1 MKSKPDLFRLQI
13 EYADR
18 TRRMAGSDLYS
29 WFNAANLFAIQQR
42 QRAVLLT
49 LKRLGY
55 LNLPDLRILEVG
67 CGSGG
72 VLTEF
77 LGFGA
82 SPQNLYGLDL
92 LSDRLAEA
100 KQRLI
105 GTNFL
110 QADGS
115 EIPFPER
122 SFDLVLQC
130 TAISSILDQ
139 DLRRLICSEM
149 LRVVK
154 PNGLILSYD
163 FWLNPTNKQTRG
175 LRMSEIRS
183 AFPGCHISY
192 HRITLAPPITRKL
205 APISWGLCLL
215 LEGLKIFNTHYIV
228 AIQPR

>member
-1 MKSKPDLFRLQI
+1 MI
-13 EYADR
+13 
-18 TRRMAGSDLYS
+18 GSDLYS
-29 WFNAANLFAIQQR
+29 WFNPAYLFAIQQR
-42 QRAVLLT
+42 QRAVLPI

-55 LNLPDLRILEVG
+55 LNLPDLHILEVG

-92 LSDRLAEA
+92 LPDRLIEA
-100 KQRLI
+100 KQRLM
-105 GTNFL
+105 GTHFL
-110 QADGS
+110 HADGS
-115 EIPFPER
+115 EMPFPEH
-122 SFDLVLQC
+122 SFDLVLQY

-163 FWLNPTNKQTRG
+163 FWFNPTNKQTRG
-175 LRMSEIRS
+175 LRMREIRS
-183 AFPGCHISY
+183 SFPACHIDY
-192 HRITLAPPITRKL
+192 DRITLAPPITRRL

-228 AIQPR
+228 SIQPG